1 MQSSLFAVLEKF
13 GLSPQHRTIHI
24 QFSNSALNHQV
35 FLQCVYGQHAINQGL
50 QMDVLCLSPH
60 ANLPLKQFIGSRV
73 AVDQLT
79 DQGELFR
86 HSGIITAAAQGQSD
100 GTLSLYKLQIQD
112 ATALWH
118 KRRNSRVFMNKTVVE
133 VSEILFKE
141 WQDRSAL
148 FAASL
153 SLDLS
158 GLSQRYA
165 VRPLIIQSNESDYE
179 FLTRLWRSEGI
190 NWLVDEK
197 QPWVEHFLTPMDTQK
212 LRLIEQNSH
221 YQPLK
226 RRRVAFQRTSAIE
239 QRDSI
244 YTWMAQRNL
253 QPTEVQLQRWQPD
266 LLAQD
271 QNSVQF
277 TSPLQSSTQNS
288 EALSLE
294 QAWCVSPAWMQDL
307 TGQDQVTAASTEQLE
322 QLGQQLAQYY
332 DLQAKYFSA
341 QSNLRDAQVGYWF
354 ELHGHAEIDQHPQTE
369 REFLILSKQFY
380 NQNNLAPE
388 LQQHFLSLLQQSQ
401 WTFQLPLEGDPQ
413 QFCQLN
419 LIRRHIALVP
429 EFNPLLHRPVAYPQ
443 RAKVV
448 GPEDETVHVDAWGRI
463 KVRFL
468 FTRSDDHLHDG
479 GAGANDNESD
489 SAWVD
494 VLTPWA
500 GEGYGARFH
509 PRIGEIVVVDF
520 FEGDIDRP
528 FVVGRLHE
536 AERIPTQF
544 DMLGSLPDSKSLSGI
559 RSQEMQGTGFNQL
572 RFNDSTG
579 QLSAQLQ
586 SSHAVSQLNL
596 GALTHPQQHEQL
608 TDRGE
613 GFELRTDA
621 FGAVRAGQGLLLSTH
636 SQEQAQA
643 HHLDVSAAKTQ
654 LDNSFAASQKLSEL
668 AQKQRADPLQTLDH
682 LKAFINQIEQE
693 DQSKAATFKQALML
707 LCAPHSIALSTHQDI
722 HLSADQQI
730 YQSAAGGINFST
742 QKSVITHARD
752 KVSLFAAEQGISAFA
767 AKGKV
772 EIQAQDDGV
781 DFFAREGIQIISTEG
796 RIEISS
802 PKEIVLTAGGSQIK
816 INSKGVLNTTGGKFE
831 CKAGQHC
838 FEGGERV
845 ASVQYSLP
853 QAETEY
859 SHQID
864 YQWDVATE
872 DEKEIF
878 VVGKQDGRLINTNKN
893 IQDANQSVSSLRF
906 YTSEKTEFVAL
917 GFNSSY
923 VYLTQSAVQDN
934 NIDELWAEIE
944 EETELE
950 EDEVYAEEDL
960 G

>member
-100 GTLSLYKLQIQD
+100 GALSFYKLQIQD

-141 WQDRSAL
+141 WQDRSTL

-179 FLTRLWRSEGI
+179 FLTRLWCSEGI

-520 FEGDIDRP
+520 FDGNIDRP

-536 AERIPTQF
+536 AERQQTQF
-544 DMLGSLPDSKSLSGI
+544 DTVGTLPDTKYLSGI
-559 RSQEMQGTGFNQL
+559 RSQEIRGAGFNQL
-572 RFNDSTG
+572 RFNDTTKQFS
-579 QLSAQLQ
+579 SQLQ
-586 SSHAVSQLNL
+586 SSHAASQLNL
-596 GALTHPQQHEQL
+596 GYLSHPMRQE
-608 TDRGE
+608 DSIGRGE
-613 GFELRTDA
+613 GFELRTDRW
-621 FGAVRAGQGLLLSTH
+621 GAVRAGAGLLLSTH
-636 SQEQAQA
+636 PQAQA
-643 HHLDVSAAKTQ
+643 QAYHLDASPAKRQ
-654 LDNSFAASQKLSEL
+654 LESSLAASKGLSEL
-668 AQKQRADPLQTLDH
+668 AQNQQTDPLETLEH
-682 LKAFINQIEQE
+682 LKEFLNQIELE
-693 DQSKAATFKQALML
+693 DQTKAASFKQAVMI
-707 LCAPHSIALSTHQDI
+707 LCAPNSIAVSTQQDL
-722 HLSADQQI
+722 HLSADQHI
-730 YQSAAGGINFST
+730 HQSAAGSINVST

-752 KVSLFAAEQGISAFA
+752 KISLFAAEQGIRVFA

-772 EIQAQDDGV
+772 EIQAQDGAIDAI
-781 DFFAREGIQIISTEG
+781 ARQKIKLISTED
-796 RIEISS
+796 RVEITS

-816 INSKGVLNTTGGKFE
+816 INSKGVFVSTSAKFE
-831 CKAGQHC
+831 AKAGQHC
-838 FEGGERV
+838 FEGGEKIIEEKI
-845 ASVQYSLP
+845 SLP
-853 QAETEY
+853 KSPTLF
-859 SHQID
+859 SNKIN
-864 YQWDVATE
+864 YQWNQPSTG
-872 DEKEIF
+872 EKEIF
-878 VVGKQDGRLINTNKN
+878 VLDKLNGKLIKTNKSILN
-893 IQDANQSVSSLRF
+893 ENNQLSTLRF
-906 YTSEKTEFVAL
+906 YTSQPTDFVAL
-917 GFNSSY
+917 GFASLY
-923 VYLTQSAVQDN
+923 TQLIQESNLD
-934 NIDELWAEIE
+934 NIDELMDEVTEINS
-944 EETELE
+944 
-950 EDEVYAEEDL
+950 EDDVYAEEEVK
-960 G
+960 

>member
-165 VRPLIIQSNESDYE
+165 IRPLIIQSNESDYE

-429 EFNPLLHRPVAYPQ
+429 EFNPLVHRPVAYPQ

-520 FEGDIDRP
+520 FDGNIDRP

-536 AERIPTQF
+536 AERQQTQF
-544 DMLGSLPDSKSLSGI
+544 DTVGTLPDTKYLSGI
-559 RSQEMQGTGFNQL
+559 RSQEIRGAGFNQL
-572 RFNDSTG
+572 RFNDTTK
-579 QLSAQLQ
+579 QFSAQLQ
-586 SSHAVSQLNL
+586 SSHAASQLNL
-596 GALTHPQQHEQL
+596 GYLSHPMRQE
-608 TDRGE
+608 DSIGRGE
-613 GFELRTDA
+613 GFELRTDRW
-621 FGAVRAGQGLLLSTH
+621 GAVRAGAGLLLSTH
-636 SQEQAQA
+636 PQAQA
-643 HHLDVSAAKTQ
+643 QAYHLDASPAKRQ
-654 LDNSFAASQKLSEL
+654 LESSLAASKGLSEL
-668 AQKQRADPLQTLDH
+668 AQNQQTDPLETLEH
-682 LKAFINQIEQE
+682 LKEFLNQIELE
-693 DQSKAATFKQALML
+693 DQTKAASFKQAVMI
-707 LCAPHSIALSTHQDI
+707 LCAPNSIAVSTQQDL
-722 HLSADQQI
+722 HLSADQHI
-730 YQSAAGGINFST
+730 HQSAAGSINVST

-752 KVSLFAAEQGISAFA
+752 KISLFAAEQGIRAFA

-893 IQDANQSVSSLRF
+893 IQDANQRVSSLRF

>member
-100 GTLSLYKLQIQD
+100 GALSFYKLQIQD

-520 FEGDIDRP
+520 FDGNIDRP

-536 AERIPTQF
+536 AERQQTQF
-544 DMLGSLPDSKSLSGI
+544 DTVGTLPDTKYLSGI
-559 RSQEMQGTGFNQL
+559 RSQEIRGAGFNQL
-572 RFNDSTG
+572 RFNDTTK
-579 QLSAQLQ
+579 QFSAQLQ
-586 SSHAVSQLNL
+586 SSHAASQLNL
-596 GALTHPQQHEQL
+596 GYLSHPMRQE
-608 TDRGE
+608 DSIGRGE
-613 GFELRTDA
+613 GFELRTDRW
-621 FGAVRAGQGLLLSTH
+621 GAVRAGAGLLLSTH
-636 SQEQAQA
+636 PQAQA
-643 HHLDVSAAKTQ
+643 QAYHLDASPAKRQ
-654 LDNSFAASQKLSEL
+654 LESSLAASKGLSEL
-668 AQKQRADPLQTLDH
+668 AQNQQTDPLETLEH
-682 LKAFINQIEQE
+682 LKEFLNQIELE
-693 DQSKAATFKQALML
+693 DQTKAASFKQAVMI
-707 LCAPHSIALSTHQDI
+707 LCAPNSIAVSTQQDL
-722 HLSADQQI
+722 HLSADQHI
-730 YQSAAGGINFST
+730 HQSAAGSINVST

-752 KVSLFAAEQGISAFA
+752 KISLFAAEQGIRAFA

-772 EIQAQDDGV
+772 EIQAQDGAIDAI
-781 DFFAREGIQIISTEG
+781 ARQKIKLISTED
-796 RIEISS
+796 RVEITS

-816 INSKGVLNTTGGKFE
+816 INSKGVFVSTSAKFE
-831 CKAGQHC
+831 AKAGQHC
-838 FEGGERV
+838 FEGGEKIIEEKI
-845 ASVQYSLP
+845 SLP
-853 QAETEY
+853 KSPTLF
-859 SHQID
+859 SNKIN
-864 YQWDVATE
+864 YQWNQPSTG
-872 DEKEIF
+872 EKEIF
-878 VVGKQDGRLINTNKN
+878 VLDKLNGKLIKTNKSILN
-893 IQDANQSVSSLRF
+893 ENNQLSTLRF
-906 YTSEKTEFVAL
+906 YTSQPTDFVAL
-917 GFNSSY
+917 GFASLY
-923 VYLTQSAVQDN
+923 TQLIQESNLD
-934 NIDELWAEIE
+934 NIDELMDEVTEINS
-944 EETELE
+944 
-950 EDEVYAEEDL
+950 EDDVYAEEEVK
-960 G
+960 

>member
-288 EALSLE
+288 KALSLE

-520 FEGDIDRP
+520 FDGNIDRP

-536 AERIPTQF
+536 AERQQTQF
-544 DMLGSLPDSKSLSGI
+544 DTVGTLPDTKYLSGI
-559 RSQEMQGTGFNQL
+559 RSQEIRGAGFNQL
-572 RFNDSTG
+572 RFNDTTK
-579 QLSAQLQ
+579 QFSAQLQ
-586 SSHAVSQLNL
+586 SSHAASQLNL
-596 GALTHPQQHEQL
+596 GHLSHPMRRQEDS
-608 TDRGE
+608 TGRGE
-613 GFELRTDA
+613 GFELRTDRW
-621 FGAVRAGQGLLLSTH
+621 GAVRAGAGLLLSTH
-636 SQEQAQA
+636 PQAQA
-643 HHLDVSAAKTQ
+643 QAYHLDASPAKRQ
-654 LDNSFAASQKLSEL
+654 LESSLAASKGLSEL
-668 AQKQRADPLQTLDH
+668 AQNQQTDPLETLEH
-682 LKAFINQIEQE
+682 LKEFLNQIELE
-693 DQSKAATFKQALML
+693 DQTKAASFKQAVMI
-707 LCAPHSIALSTHQDI
+707 LCAPNSIAVSTQQDL
-722 HLSADQQI
+722 HLSADQHI
-730 YQSAAGGINFST
+730 HQSAAGSINVST

-752 KVSLFAAEQGISAFA
+752 KISLFAAEQGIRAFA

-772 EIQAQDDGV
+772 EIQAQDGAIDAI
-781 DFFAREGIQIISTEG
+781 ARQKIKLISTED
-796 RIEISS
+796 RVEITS

-816 INSKGVLNTTGGKFE
+816 INSKGVFVSTSAKFE
-831 CKAGQHC
+831 AKAGQHC
-838 FEGGERV
+838 FEGGEKIIEEKI
-845 ASVQYSLP
+845 SLP
-853 QAETEY
+853 KSPTLF
-859 SHQID
+859 SNKIN
-864 YQWDVATE
+864 YQWNQPSTG
-872 DEKEIF
+872 EKEIF
-878 VVGKQDGRLINTNKN
+878 VLDKLNGKLIKTNKSILN
-893 IQDANQSVSSLRF
+893 ENNQLSTLRF
-906 YTSEKTEFVAL
+906 YTSQPTDFVAL
-917 GFNSSY
+917 GFASLY
-923 VYLTQSAVQDN
+923 TQLIQESNLD
-934 NIDELWAEIE
+934 NIDELMDEVTEINS
-944 EETELE
+944 
-950 EDEVYAEEDL
+950 EDDVYAEEEVK
-960 G
+960 

>member
-668 AQKQRADPLQTLDH
+668 AQKQQTDPLETLEH
-682 LKAFINQIEQE
+682 LKEFLNQIELE
-693 DQSKAATFKQALML
+693 DQTKAASFKQAVMI
-707 LCAPHSIALSTHQDI
+707 LCAPNSIAVSTQQDL
-722 HLSADQQI
+722 HLSADQHI
-730 YQSAAGGINFST
+730 HQSAAGSINVST

-752 KVSLFAAEQGISAFA
+752 KISLFAAEQGIRAFA

-772 EIQAQDDGV
+772 EIQAQDGAIDAI
-781 DFFAREGIQIISTEG
+781 ARQKIKLISTED
-796 RIEISS
+796 RVEITS

-816 INSKGVLNTTGGKFE
+816 INSKGVFVSTSAKFE
-831 CKAGQHC
+831 AKAGQHC
-838 FEGGERV
+838 FEGGEKIIEEKI
-845 ASVQYSLP
+845 SLP
-853 QAETEY
+853 KSPTLF
-859 SHQID
+859 SNKIN
-864 YQWDVATE
+864 YQWNQPSTG
-872 DEKEIF
+872 EKEIF
-878 VVGKQDGRLINTNKN
+878 VLDKLNGKLIKTNKSILN
-893 IQDANQSVSSLRF
+893 ENNQLSTLRF
-906 YTSEKTEFVAL
+906 YTSQPTDFVAL
-917 GFNSSY
+917 GFASLY
-923 VYLTQSAVQDN
+923 TQLIQESNLD
-934 NIDELWAEIE
+934 NIDELMDEVTEINS
-944 EETELE
+944 
-950 EDEVYAEEDL
+950 EDDVYAEEEVK
-960 G
+960 

>member
-60 ANLPLKQFIGSRV
+60 ANLPLKQFIGSQV

-100 GTLSLYKLQIQD
+100 GTLNLYKLQIQD

-520 FEGDIDRP
+520 FDGNIDRP

-536 AERIPTQF
+536 AERQQTQF
-544 DMLGSLPDSKSLSGI
+544 DTVGTLPDTKYLSGI
-559 RSQEMQGTGFNQL
+559 RSQEIRGAGFNQL
-572 RFNDSTG
+572 RFNDTTK
-579 QLSAQLQ
+579 QFSAQLQ
-586 SSHAVSQLNL
+586 SSHAASQLNL
-596 GALTHPQQHEQL
+596 GYLSHPMRQE
-608 TDRGE
+608 DSIGRGE
-613 GFELRTDA
+613 GFELRTDRW
-621 FGAVRAGQGLLLSTH
+621 GAVRAGAGLLLSTH
-636 SQEQAQA
+636 PQAQA
-643 HHLDVSAAKTQ
+643 QAQAYHLDASPAKRQ
-654 LDNSFAASQKLSEL
+654 LESSLAASKGLSEL
-668 AQKQRADPLQTLDH
+668 AQNQQTDPLETLEH
-682 LKAFINQIEQE
+682 LKEFLNQIELE
-693 DQSKAATFKQALML
+693 DQTKAASFKQAVMI
-707 LCAPHSIALSTHQDI
+707 LCAPNSIAVSTQQDL
-722 HLSADQQI
+722 HLSADQHI
-730 YQSAAGGINFST
+730 HQSAAGSINVST

-752 KVSLFAAEQGISAFA
+752 KISLFAAEQGIRAFA

-772 EIQAQDDGV
+772 EIQAQDGAIDAI
-781 DFFAREGIQIISTEG
+781 ARQKIKLISTED
-796 RIEISS
+796 RVEITS

-816 INSKGVLNTTGGKFE
+816 INSKGVFVSTSAKFE
-831 CKAGQHC
+831 AKAGQHC
-838 FEGGERV
+838 FEGGEKIIEEKI
-845 ASVQYSLP
+845 SLP
-853 QAETEY
+853 KSPTLF
-859 SHQID
+859 SNKIN
-864 YQWDVATE
+864 YQWNQPSTG
-872 DEKEIF
+872 EKEIF
-878 VVGKQDGRLINTNKN
+878 VLDKLNGKLIKTNKSILN
-893 IQDANQSVSSLRF
+893 ENNQLSTLRF
-906 YTSEKTEFVAL
+906 YTSQPTDFVAL
-917 GFNSSY
+917 GFASLY
-923 VYLTQSAVQDN
+923 TQLIQESNLD
-934 NIDELWAEIE
+934 NIDELMDEVTEINS
-944 EETELE
+944 
-950 EDEVYAEEDL
+950 EDDVYAEEEVK
-960 G
+960 

>member
-468 FTRSDDHLHDG
+468 FTRSDVHLHDG

-520 FEGDIDRP
+520 FDGNIDRP

-536 AERIPTQF
+536 AERQQTQF
-544 DMLGSLPDSKSLSGI
+544 DTVGTLPDTKYLSGI
-559 RSQEMQGTGFNQL
+559 RSQEIRGAGFNQL
-572 RFNDSTG
+572 RFNDTTK
-579 QLSAQLQ
+579 QFSAQLQ
-586 SSHAVSQLNL
+586 SSHAASQLNL
-596 GALTHPQQHEQL
+596 GYLSHPMRQE
-608 TDRGE
+608 DSIGRGE
-613 GFELRTDA
+613 GFELRTDRW
-621 FGAVRAGQGLLLSTH
+621 GAVRAGAGLLLSTH
-636 SQEQAQA
+636 PQAQA
-643 HHLDVSAAKTQ
+643 QAYHLDASPAKRQ
-654 LDNSFAASQKLSEL
+654 LESSLAASKGLSEL
-668 AQKQRADPLQTLDH
+668 AQNQQTDPLETLEH
-682 LKAFINQIEQE
+682 LKEFLNQIELE
-693 DQSKAATFKQALML
+693 DQTKAASFKQAVMI
-707 LCAPHSIALSTHQDI
+707 LCAPNSIAVSTQQDL
-722 HLSADQQI
+722 HLSADQHI
-730 YQSAAGGINFST
+730 HQSAAGSINVST

-752 KVSLFAAEQGISAFA
+752 KISLFAAEQGIRAFA

-772 EIQAQDDGV
+772 EIQAQDGAIDAI
-781 DFFAREGIQIISTEG
+781 ARQKIKLISTED
-796 RIEISS
+796 RVEITS

-816 INSKGVLNTTGGKFE
+816 INSKGVFVSTSAKFE
-831 CKAGQHC
+831 AKAGQHC
-838 FEGGERV
+838 FEGGEKIIEEKI
-845 ASVQYSLP
+845 SLP
-853 QAETEY
+853 KSPTLF
-859 SHQID
+859 SNKIN
-864 YQWDVATE
+864 YQWNQPSTG
-872 DEKEIF
+872 EKEIF
-878 VVGKQDGRLINTNKN
+878 VLDKLNGKLIKTNKSILN
-893 IQDANQSVSSLRF
+893 ENNQLSTLRF
-906 YTSEKTEFVAL
+906 YTSQPTDFVAL
-917 GFNSSY
+917 GFASLY
-923 VYLTQSAVQDN
+923 TQLIQESNLD
-934 NIDELWAEIE
+934 NIDELMDEVTEINS
-944 EETELE
+944 
-950 EDEVYAEEDL
+950 EDDVYAEEEVK
-960 G
+960 

>member
-50 QMDVLCLSPH
+50 QMDALCLSPH
-60 ANLPLKQFIGSRV
+60 ANLPLKQFIGNRV

-226 RRRVAFQRTSAIE
+226 RRRLAFQRTSAVE

-307 TGQDQVTAASTEQLE
+307 TGQDQVTASSTEQLE
-322 QLGQQLAQYY
+322 QLGQQLARYY
-332 DLQAKYFSA
+332 DLQAKYFFA

-354 ELHGHAEIDQHPQTE
+354 ELHGHAEIDQHSQTE

-401 WTFQLPLEGDPQ
+401 WTFRFSLEGDPQ

-419 LIRRHIALVP
+419 LVRRHIALVP

-468 FTRSDDHLHDG
+468 FTRTDDHLHDG

-520 FEGDIDRP
+520 FDGNIDRP

-536 AERIPTQF
+536 AERQQTQF
-544 DMLGSLPDSKSLSGI
+544 DTVGTLPDTKYLSGI
-559 RSQEMQGTGFNQL
+559 RSQEIRGVGFNQL
-572 RFNDSTG
+572 RFNDTTKQFSV
-579 QLSAQLQ
+579 QLQ
-586 SSHAVSQLNL
+586 SSHAASQLNL
-596 GALTHPQQHEQL
+596 GHLSHPMRRQEDS
-608 TDRGE
+608 TGRGE
-613 GFELRTDA
+613 GFELRTDRW
-621 FGAVRAGQGLLLSTH
+621 GAVRAGAGLLLSTH
-636 SQEQAQA
+636 PQAQAQA
-643 HHLDVSAAKTQ
+643 HHLDTSPAKRQ
-654 LDNSFAASQKLSEL
+654 LESSLAASKSLSEL
-668 AQKQRADPLQTLDH
+668 AQNQQTDPLETLEH
-682 LKAFINQIEQE
+682 LKEFLNQIELE
-693 DQSKAATFKQALML
+693 DQTKAASFKQAVMI
-707 LCAPHSIALSTHQDI
+707 LCAPNSIAVSTQQDL
-722 HLSADQQI
+722 HLSADQHI
-730 YQSAAGGINFST
+730 HQSAAGSISVSA

-752 KVSLFAAEQGISAFA
+752 KVSLFAAEQGIRAFA

-772 EIQAQDDGV
+772 EIQAQDDGA

-816 INSKGVLNTTGGKFE
+816 INSKGVFVSTSAKFE
-831 CKAGQHC
+831 AKAGQHC
-838 FEGGERV
+838 FEGGEKIIEEKI
-845 ASVQYSLP
+845 SLP
-853 QAETEY
+853 KSPTLF
-859 SHQID
+859 SNKIN
-864 YQWDVATE
+864 YQWNQPSTG
-872 DEKEIF
+872 EKEIF
-878 VVGKQDGRLINTNKN
+878 VLDKLNGKLIKTNKSILN
-893 IQDANQSVSSLRF
+893 ENNQLSTLRF
-906 YTSEKTEFVAL
+906 YTSQPTDFVAL
-917 GFNSSY
+917 GFASLY
-923 VYLTQSAVQDN
+923 TQLIQESNLD
-934 NIDELWAEIE
+934 NIDELMDEVTEINS
-944 EETELE
+944 
-950 EDEVYAEEDL
+950 EDDVYAEEEVK
-960 G
+960 

>member
-1 MQSSLFAVLEKF
+1 MQSPYFAVLEKF
-13 GLSPQHRTIHI
+13 GLSPQNRTIHI

-35 FLQCVYGQHAINQGL
+35 FLQCLNGKHAINQGI
-50 QMDVLCLSPH
+50 QIEVLCLASH
-60 ANLPLKQFIGSRV
+60 AHVPLKQFIGCAV
-73 AVDQLT
+73 AVDQRT
-79 DQGELFR
+79 DQGEIFR
-86 HSGIITAAAQGQSD
+86 HSGIITAAAQGHSD

-118 KRRNSRVFMNKTVVE
+118 KRRNSRVFMNKTVLE

-141 WQDRSAL
+141 WQSRSHL

-158 GLSQRYA
+158 GVSDRYIT
-165 VRPLIIQSNESDYE
+165 RPLIIQSSETDYD

-190 NWLVDEK
+190 NWLIDES
-197 QPWVEHFLTPMDTQK
+197 QPRVADYLSPITVQK

-221 YQPLK
+221 FQSLK
-226 RRRVAFQRTSAIE
+226 RRQIAFQRSSGVE
-239 QRDSI
+239 RRDSI
-244 YTWMAQRNL
+244 YAWMAQRSL
-253 QPTEVQLQRWQPD
+253 QPSEVQLQRWQPD

-271 QNSVQF
+271 QHSVVF
-277 TSPLQSSTQNS
+277 SSNVQSATQS
-288 EALSLE
+288 QADLSLE
-294 QAWCVSPAWMQDL
+294 QVWNLSSSYMQD
-307 TGQDQVTAASTEQLE
+307 TTDQDQAAVTGTAQLD
-322 QLGQQLAQYY
+322 QWGQQQTQYHA
-332 DLQAKYFSA
+332 LQSKYFSA

-354 ELHGHAEIDQHPQTE
+354 ELQGHAEIDTHQQTE
-369 REFLILSKQFY
+369 REFLILSKRFY
-380 NQNNLAPE
+380 NQNNLAQDVHVQ
-388 LQQHFLSLLQQSQ
+388 LAGLLQQSQ
-401 WTFQLPLEGDPQ
+401 WSFESPIANQPK
-413 QFCQLN
+413 QFCDLT
-419 LIRRHIALVP
+419 LIRRHIAVVP
-429 EFNPLLHRPVAYPQ
+429 EFNPLQHRPVAYPQ
-443 RAKVV
+443 RARVV
-448 GPEDETVHVDAWGRI
+448 GPAHEEVYVDAWGRI

-468 FTRSDDHLHDG
+468 FTRNDDHQHDG

-489 SAWVD
+489 SVWVD

-621 FGAVRAGQGLLLSTH
+621 FGAVRAGQGLLLSTY

-693 DQSKAATFKQALML
+693 DRSKAATFKQALML

-752 KVSLFAAEQGISAFA
+752 KVSLFAAEHGISAFA

-934 NIDELWAEIE
+934 NIDELWVEIE

>member
-35 FLQCVYGQHAINQGL
+35 FLQCVHGQHAINQGL

-100 GTLSLYKLQIQD
+100 AALSLYKLQIQD

-141 WQDRSAL
+141 WQGRSAL

-179 FLTRLWRSEGI
+179 FLTRLWRSEGV

-197 QPWVEHFLTPMDTQK
+197 QPWVEHFLTPIEMQK

-226 RRRVAFQRTSAIE
+226 RRRVAFQRTSAVE

-266 LLAQD
+266 LLVQD

-307 TGQDQVTAASTEQLE
+307 TGQDQVTASSTEQLE
-322 QLGQQLAQYY
+322 QLGQQLARYY
-332 DLQAKYFSA
+332 DLQAKYFFA

-401 WTFQLPLEGDPQ
+401 WTFQFPLEGDPQ

-463 KVRFL
+463 KIRFL

-520 FEGDIDRP
+520 FDGNIDRP

-536 AERIPTQF
+536 AERQPTQF
-544 DMLGSLPDSKSLSGI
+544 DTVGTLPDTKYLSGI
-559 RSQEMQGTGFNQL
+559 RSQEIRGAGFNQL
-572 RFNDSTG
+572 RFNDTTKQFG
-579 QLSAQLQ
+579 AQLH
-586 SSHAVSQLNL
+586 SSHAASQLNL
-596 GALTHPQQHEQL
+596 GHLSHPVRQE
-608 TDRGE
+608 DVIGRGE
-613 GFELRTDA
+613 GFELRTDRW
-621 FGAVRAGQGLLLSTH
+621 GAVRAGAGLLLSTH
-636 SQEQAQA
+636 PQAQAQA
-643 HHLDVSAAKTQ
+643 HHLDTSPAKRQ
-654 LDNSFAASQKLSEL
+654 LESSLAASKSLSEL
-668 AQKQRADPLQTLDH
+668 AQNQQTDPLETLEH
-682 LKAFINQIEQE
+682 LKEFLNQIELE
-693 DQSKAATFKQALML
+693 DQTKAASFKQAVMI
-707 LCAPHSIALSTHQDI
+707 LCAPNSIAVSTQQDL
-722 HLSADQQI
+722 HLSADQHI
-730 YQSAAGGINFST
+730 HQSAAGSINIST

-752 KVSLFAAEQGISAFA
+752 KVSLFAAEQGIRAFA

-772 EIQAQDDGV
+772 EIQAQDDGA
-781 DFFAREGIQIISTEG
+781 DLFAREGIQIISTEG

-816 INSKGVLNTTGGKFE
+816 INAEGVFVSTSAKFE
-831 CKAGQHC
+831 AKAGQHC
-838 FEGGERV
+838 FEGGEKIIEEKI
-845 ASVQYSLP
+845 SLP
-853 QAETEY
+853 KSPTLF
-859 SHQID
+859 SNKIN
-864 YQWDVATE
+864 YQWNQPSTG
-872 DEKEIF
+872 EKEIF
-878 VVGKQDGRLINTNKN
+878 VLDKLNGKLIKTNKSILN
-893 IQDANQSVSSLRF
+893 ENNQLSTLRF
-906 YTSEKTEFVAL
+906 YTSQPTDFIAL
-917 GFNSSY
+917 GFASLY
-923 VYLTQSAVQDN
+923 TQLIQESNLD
-934 NIDELWAEIE
+934 NIDELMDEVTEINFEDDVYTE
-944 EETELE
+944 EE
-950 EDEVYAEEDL
+950 VK
-960 G
+960 

>member
-50 QMDVLCLSPH
+50 QMNVLCLSPH

-354 ELHGHAEIDQHPQTE
+354 ELHGHAEIDQHPQPE

-536 AERIPTQF
+536 AERQQTQF
-544 DMLGSLPDSKSLSGI
+544 DTVGTLPDTKYLSGI
-559 RSQEMQGTGFNQL
+559 RSQEIRGAGFNQL
-572 RFNDSTG
+572 RFNDTTK
-579 QLSAQLQ
+579 QFSAQLQ
-586 SSHAVSQLNL
+586 SSHAASQLNL
-596 GALTHPQQHEQL
+596 GYLSHPMRQE
-608 TDRGE
+608 DSIGRGE
-613 GFELRTDA
+613 GFELRTDRW
-621 FGAVRAGQGLLLSTH
+621 GAVRAGAGLLLSTH
-636 SQEQAQA
+636 PQAQA
-643 HHLDVSAAKTQ
+643 QAYHLDASPAKRQ
-654 LDNSFAASQKLSEL
+654 LESSLAASKGLSEL
-668 AQKQRADPLQTLDH
+668 AQNQQTDPLETLEH
-682 LKAFINQIEQE
+682 LKEFLNQIELE
-693 DQSKAATFKQALML
+693 DQTKAASFKQAVMI
-707 LCAPHSIALSTHQDI
+707 LCAPNSIAVSTQQDL
-722 HLSADQQI
+722 HLSADQHI
-730 YQSAAGGINFST
+730 HQSAAGSINVST

-752 KVSLFAAEQGISAFA
+752 KISLFAAEQGIRAFA

-772 EIQAQDDGV
+772 EIQAQDGAIDAI
-781 DFFAREGIQIISTEG
+781 ARQKIKLISTED
-796 RIEISS
+796 RVEITS

-816 INSKGVLNTTGGKFE
+816 INSKGVFVSTSAKFE
-831 CKAGQHC
+831 AKAGQHC
-838 FEGGERV
+838 FEGGEKIIEEKI
-845 ASVQYSLP
+845 SLP
-853 QAETEY
+853 KSPTLF
-859 SHQID
+859 SNKIN
-864 YQWDVATE
+864 YQWNQPSTG
-872 DEKEIF
+872 EKEIF
-878 VVGKQDGRLINTNKN
+878 VLDKLNGKLIKTNKSILN
-893 IQDANQSVSSLRF
+893 ENNQLSTLRF
-906 YTSEKTEFVAL
+906 YTSQPTDFVAL
-917 GFNSSY
+917 GFASLY
-923 VYLTQSAVQDN
+923 TQLIQESNLD
-934 NIDELWAEIE
+934 NIDELMDEVTEINS
-944 EETELE
+944 
-950 EDEVYAEEDL
+950 EDDVYAEEEVK
-960 G
+960 